1 MSDNKKQ
8 EKDFTKEVDVR
19 LPEAAE
25 LVKVCVYIGFQSNIR
40 IYLHIPQAGKLQA
53 GLDSIFALEKQTRNV
68 GIYKFSLT
76 PLTMYFRLPMSHLP
90 HVLSK
95 QQFSIATM
103 LEITPCSILP

>member
-8 EKDFTKEVDVR
+8 EKDFTKEVDAR

-25 LVKVCVYIGFQSNIR
+25 IVKVCVIDGFQSNIL
-40 IYLHIPQAGKLQA
+40 ICHDTQVGKLQA
-53 GLDSIFALEKQTRNV
+53 GLDTIFALEKQTRNV
-68 GIYKFSLT
+68 GIYKTSLT
-76 PLTMYFRLPMSHLP
+76 PLTMYFRLPMSHLL

-103 LEITPCSILP
+103 LEITPCLILP